1 MTKGQPRPRGSLT
14 VQCIVDEAKALADEE
29 GLAGL
34 TMRALGRRLGVEG
47 MAVYHYVAGKEALL
61 DALVDSVF
69 DEIARPAGDWRA
81 GLRERSLSQ
90 RAALRRHPWA
100 IGLVESRTRPGPG
113 VLAHQ
118 DQVIG
123 FLLGHGFSP
132 RAAVQSV
139 GFLDAYVYGF
149 VVQEVHLPTDP
160 APIID
165 AVRAR
170 RPSSAPAAW
179 DTRGAAEP
187 VPSAYPNLEAVITN
201 VIDEAFSFGDDFELG
216 LDLMIRG
223 LERLRHGDR
232 DAGDVD

>member
-1 MTKGQPRPRGSLT
+1 MTTGQPRPRGSLS

-47 MAVYHYVAGKEALL
+47 MAVYHYVAGKDALL
-61 DALVDSVF
+61 DMLVDSVV

-118 DQVIG
+118 DQVVG

-132 RAAVQSV
+132 RAAAQSLA
-139 GFLDAYVYGF
+139 FLDAYVYGF

-160 APIID
+160 VPIID
-165 AVRAR
+165 VVRGHQPRA
-170 RPSSAPAAW
+170 APAAR
-179 DTRGAAEP
+179 DAGGASEP
-187 VPSAYPNLEAVITN
+187 VPAAYPNLAAVITN
-201 VIDEAFSFGDDFELG
+201 VIDETFSFGDDFELG
-216 LDLMIRG
+216 LDLMISG
-223 LERLRHGDR
+223 LARLRHGGR